1 MASPHALAGLK
12 VLDLT
17 QLLAAP
23 QIAATLGDF
32 GADVIKIE
40 SRAGD
45 PLRKM
50 GAPGAGTA
58 TGSSPQWKLVSRN
71 KRALTLD
78 LEHVEGQRIFRALL
92 AKADVLVENLTPGL
106 LERWQCTYTELAEA
120 NPRLIVVSVSCYGRT
135 GPYADRPGAGTLAE
149 AFGGFAHLNGEAEGP
164 PLVPSLPLGDTLTGM
179 SGVIGTLMALYSRDR
194 AGHGSALGQ
203 HVDVAMIDPILQLM
217 SLPLVMHDRRQPPPM
232 RMGSRIAGGVPRNLY
247 RCGDG
252 EYLALSGTT
261 DRQVARILEVIG
273 RNAAADQ
280 ARYGASKDRLRVAD
294 ELDALVAEWIGARPR
309 SAVLDAFLDAR
320 IPVAPVNDLASLLE
334 DPHLRARASVVA
346 LPDAEGADVSVFA
359 PTPTLSDTPGSHR
372 NAGPALGADNE
383 SVLSD
388 WLGLPADEIEELERI
403 GAV

>member
-1 MASPHALAGLK
+1 MAEAHALAELK

-50 GAPGAGTA
+50 GATGTGTE

-78 LEHVEGQRIFRALL
+78 LDHVEGQRVFRALV

-106 LERWQCTYTELAEA
+106 LKRWQCTYAELAEA

-194 AGHGSALGQ
+194 AGRGSARGQ

-217 SLPLVMHDRRQPPPM
+217 SLPLVMHDRRDPPPM

-252 EYLALSGTT
+252 EWLALSGTT
-261 DRQVARILEVIG
+261 DRQVERILEVIG
-273 RNAAADQ
+273 RNTSADQ
-280 ARYGASKDRLRVAD
+280 ARYGAAKDRLRVAD
-294 ELDALVAEWIGARPR
+294 ELDALVSKWIAERPR
-309 SAVLDAFLDAR
+309 SAVSDAFLDAR

-334 DPHLRARASVVA
+334 DPHLRARASVVE
-346 LPDAEGADVSVFA
+346 LPDAQGADVSVFA
-359 PTPTLSDTPGSHR
+359 PTPMLSETPGSHR
-372 NAGPALGADNE
+372 HVGPALGAHNE

-388 WLGLPADEIEELERI
+388 WLGLPLDEIEELERI

>member
-1 MASPHALAGLK
+1 MAEAQALAGLK

-50 GAPGAGTA
+50 GANRQ
-58 TGSSPQWKLVSRN
+58 GSSPQWKLVSRN

-78 LEHVEGQRIFRALL
+78 LGHAEGRKIFQGLVAQ
-92 AKADVLVENLTPGL
+92 ADVLVENLTPGL
-106 LERWQCTYTELAEA
+106 LERWECTYPELVEV
-120 NPRLIVVSVSCYGRT
+120 NPRLIVVSVTCYGRT

-149 AFGGFAHLNGEAEGP
+149 AFGGLAHLNGEADGP

-194 AGHGSALGQ
+194 AGQGTARGQ

-217 SLPLVMHDRRQPPPM
+217 SLPLVMHDRRGPSPK

-247 RCGDG
+247 RCSDG
-252 EYLALSGTT
+252 EWLALSGTT
-261 DRQVARILEVIG
+261 DRQVGRILDTIG
-273 RNAAADQ
+273 RDTAEAK
-280 ARYGASKDRLRVAD
+280 ARYGAAKDRLQVAD
-294 ELDALVAEWIGARPR
+294 ELDGLVASWIGDRAR
-309 SAVLDAFLDAR
+309 SDVLDTFLEAR
-320 IPVAPVNDLASLLE
+320 IPVAPVNDLASLLD
-334 DPHLRARASVVA
+334 DPHLRARASLVS
-346 LPDAEGADVSVFA
+346 LTDNEGTDVPVFA
-359 PTPTLSDTPGSHR
+359 PTPTLSETPGKHR
-372 NAGPALGADNE
+372 SAGPSIGAHNE
-383 SVLSD
+383 SILSD
-388 WLGLPADEIEELERI
+388 WLGLSPEEVAELERS